1 MGISNQSPLNM
12 NTKPF
17 YEDELNIVCQISNP
31 NQQEDSF
38 NQDDHDELDDVIMD
52 GSPQL
57 RSRPKKDKEEEEKQ
71 DREEKHGEEAL
82 SFNEY

>member
-57 RSRPKKDKEEEEKQ
+57 RSRPKKDKEEE
-71 DREEKHGEEAL
+71 
-82 SFNEY
+82 